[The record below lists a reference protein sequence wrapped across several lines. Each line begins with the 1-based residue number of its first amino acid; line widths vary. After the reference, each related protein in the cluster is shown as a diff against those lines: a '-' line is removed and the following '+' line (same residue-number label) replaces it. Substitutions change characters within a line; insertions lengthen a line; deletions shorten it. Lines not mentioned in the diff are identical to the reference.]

1 MAVLLLACGQCK
13 PSDGFALFSET
24 TRSIF
29 RSCSDVCGSWVL
41 SSTTIGS
48 PEDSST
54 SGSVSEQC
62 QQHVDCGS
70 SQTES
75 LHPRHT
81 TGMFSIHTAMCVI
94 IFFLHLQQYTLLEDN
109 PTAGPI
115 GEQANHVQSTTSHKN
130 AHKDLSDQE
139 HHFLM
144 LQNHVQALH
153 CDFSNNPLGGRQ
165 PELWISL

>member
-1 MAVLLLACGQCK
+1 MFLTFQPQLFMAVMPLACGQCK
-13 PSDGFALFSET
+13 PSDGFALSSET

-29 RSCSDVCGSWVL
+29 RWCSDVCGSWVL

-62 QQHVDCGS
+62 QQHVECGS

-81 TGMFSIHTAMCVI
+81 TGMFSIHTAMCVVI
-94 IFFLHLQQYTLLEDN
+94 LFLHLQQYTLLEDN
-109 PTAGPI
+109 PT
-115 GEQANHVQSTTSHKN
+115 ANHVQSTTSHKN
-130 AHKDLSDQE
+130 AHKDLSD
-139 HHFLM
+139 H
-144 LQNHVQALH
+144 
-153 CDFSNNPLGGRQ
+153 
-165 PELWISL
+165 